1 MRQKL
6 TTTALQLSII
16 LLLLLAS
23 TPTGTASNVD
33 DLNKFSKP
41 INLLC
46 SYTGCPFTMDKYIQ
60 TIKNIETQPEYQQ
73 DTTQP
78 PANENKQTEQINAD
92 PYTTND
98 NTLTPI
104 TQTKTTASSKQQSQN
119 NALQTSDTAIYTD
132 SNNGQT
138 INVKT
143 GEIFYIKISLNLA
156 KYPDSAISDGLKIIE
171 YGSDAPKEGLA
182 RSLGISPKNLEW
194 KIQAIK
200 PGMQSFKTEGGYS
213 LNVNVAGC

>member
-104 TQTKTTASSKQQSQN
+104 TQTETKDPCTQTNNPTPTSCPTITPTPSPSGRPHLEEYKEYVKKSGEMHSGIAPNYLLWAASMGYMPTRPHSN
-119 NALQTSDTAIYTD
+119 TSC
-132 SNNGQT
+132 N
-138 INVKT
+138 
-143 GEIFYIKISLNLA
+143 
-156 KYPDSAISDGLKIIE
+156 
-171 YGSDAPKEGLA
+171 
-182 RSLGISPKNLEW
+182 
-194 KIQAIK
+194 
-200 PGMQSFKTEGGYS
+200 
-213 LNVNVAGC
+213 